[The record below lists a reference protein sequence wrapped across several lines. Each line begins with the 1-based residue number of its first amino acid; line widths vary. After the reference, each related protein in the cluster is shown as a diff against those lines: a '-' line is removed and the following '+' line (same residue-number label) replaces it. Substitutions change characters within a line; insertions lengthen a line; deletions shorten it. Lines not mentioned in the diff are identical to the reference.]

1 MERGR
6 PRPQPARLENV
17 LRTWASAL
25 RYGCFSKSDSFTQP
39 VLSFSPFMKRS

>member
-1 MERGR
+1 MERER
-6 PRPQPARLENV
+6 PRPQPVRLENV

-25 RYGCFSKSDSFTQP
+25 RYGCFAKSDSFTQP